1 MNDPQQF
8 PNYLGLVAGLVL
20 HARNAGVLY
29 LGAAQRA
36 GHTKKLLAR
45 LHNATPTDPRAA
57 AQALSIALEIELL
70 EPITKCLHQATVEG
84 VDRDELFT
92 RAAMCGETVAARLFL
107 DREAVH

>member
-8 PNYLGLVAGLVL
+8 PTFLGLVAGLVI
-20 HARNAGVLY
+20 HARNAGILY
-29 LGAAQRA
+29 LDAAQRA

-57 AQALSIALEIELL
+57 AQALSIALQIELL
-70 EPITKCLHQATVEG
+70 EPVTKCLHQATVEG
-84 VDRDELFT
+84 VDRDELFK
-92 RAAMCGETVAARLFL
+92 RCANLGQACAQRLFL